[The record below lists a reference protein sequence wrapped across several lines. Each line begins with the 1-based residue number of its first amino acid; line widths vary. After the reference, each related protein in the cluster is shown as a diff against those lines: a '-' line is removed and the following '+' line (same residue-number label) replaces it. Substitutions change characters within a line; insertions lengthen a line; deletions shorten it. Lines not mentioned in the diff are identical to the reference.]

1 MHYNKQWQYSI
12 GVLAFVWGLGLS
24 LPQVQA
30 FPIGCGATLGPGGA
44 FVLDSDVGP
53 CGGPDP
59 ALTLVS
65 ATLDLAGHTVSCSTT
80 DIYGIAVKG
89 RRSRVRN
96 GTVRGCGSGVVLLE
110 QGSHEVNEV
119 IASENSAGF
128 RVGSNQNKLTNSTAT
143 DSEFFGF
150 AVGGALNQLSGN
162 TASGSEIGFWL
173 QGATNSRLTSNTATD
188 NFQGFEMFASSGGL
202 LIGNTASSNQSD
214 GFTGDLNAN
223 NRWAANTASSNA
235 AGFSFEGDTDDAW
248 IDNTASG
255 NARFG
260 FSFVGFSFGGGA
272 SNSLNHNRANGNGFS
287 GAEGGFGFEE
297 SNDTLVENT
306 ATSNIGAGFTLFGDT
321 GSDLLADNRAL
332 SNSGPG
338 IHLDTGATD
347 NRIHKSRALG
357 NGSFDL
363 EDDNLGCDANTWGS
377 NTFGVANQG
386 CIH

>member
-59 ALTLVS
+59 ALTLIS

-89 RRSRVRN
+89 RRSRVRD
-96 GTVRGCGSGVVLLE
+96 GTVR
-110 QGSHEVNEV
+110 
-119 IASENSAGF
+119 
-128 RVGSNQNKLTNSTAT
+128 

-223 NRWAANTASSNA
+223 NRWAANTASDNA

-306 ATSNIGAGFTLFGDT
+306 ATSNIGAGFILFGDT
-321 GSDLLADNRAL
+321 SSDLLADNQAL

-363 EDDNLGCDANTWGS
+363 EDDNPGCHANTWGS